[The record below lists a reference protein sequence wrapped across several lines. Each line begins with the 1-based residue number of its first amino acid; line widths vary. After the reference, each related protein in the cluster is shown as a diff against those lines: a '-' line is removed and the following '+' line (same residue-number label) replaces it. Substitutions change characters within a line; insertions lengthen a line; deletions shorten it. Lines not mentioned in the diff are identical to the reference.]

1 MSDKMYDI
9 TSKTK
14 LTFEQANKKLEET
27 VKMLES
33 GKLDLQ
39 ESMKIYEE
47 ACVLLNFCYKELDK
61 CKGQMHDINERIQ
74 KLENTDNIDGELFN
88 D

>member
-1 MSDKMYDI
+1 MSEKNSE
-9 TSKTK
+9 TS

-27 VKMLES
+27 VRILES

-39 ESMKIYEE
+39 ESMKVYEQ
-47 ACVLLNFCYKELDK
+47 ACILLNFCYKELDK
-61 CKGQMHDINERIQ
+61 CKGQMQDINERIS
-74 KLENTDNIDGELFN
+74 KLDNIDNIDGELFN

>member
-1 MSDKMYDI
+1 MNK
-9 TSKTK
+9 KK

-27 VKMLES
+27 VKVLES

-47 ACVLLNFCYKELDK
+47 ACVLLDFCYKELDE
-61 CKGQMHDINERIQ
+61 CKGQMQDINEKIS
-74 KLENTDNIDGELFN
+74 KLENINNIDGELFN

>member
-1 MSDKMYDI
+1 MSEK
-9 TSKTK
+9 TSEKN

-27 VKMLES
+27 VKVLES

-39 ESMKIYEE
+39 ESMKVYEE

-61 CKGQMHDINERIQ
+61 CKGQMQDINERIS
-74 KLENTDNIDGELFN
+74 KLDNMNNLDGELFN